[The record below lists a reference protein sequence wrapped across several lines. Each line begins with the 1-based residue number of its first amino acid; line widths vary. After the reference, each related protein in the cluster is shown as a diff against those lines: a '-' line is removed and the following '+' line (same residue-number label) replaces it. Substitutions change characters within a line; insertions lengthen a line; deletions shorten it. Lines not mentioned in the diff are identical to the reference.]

1 MYIYIYIYPINWLDE
16 FCPLTVATSTRVTYQ
31 TLSSRLLHSRALL
44 MANMRKNY
52 AKPRKNRYVQQGFQG
67 HKQLGFNLFRR
78 SQSAIQFGA
87 QMTEHCNINQN
98 N

>member
-1 MYIYIYIYPINWLDE
+1 
-16 FCPLTVATSTRVTYQ
+16 
-31 TLSSRLLHSRALL
+31 